1 MSDSLIKNTWPDWE
15 IEGVLGSGSFGTVYL
30 ARSQVDGAAVFSAV
44 KEIKVPPAQEAV
56 ANAEKMGISRDLLN
70 TYFGK
75 FKNDFNWELTM
86 FRTVKSPYLVPI
98 EDMAV
103 IDLPQPGW
111 VGLIRTG
118 IYTPLAVYFDKV
130 VSTSDDAARLGREI
144 GRALDACGEHGMVHG
159 EIKPDNIMVT
169 DAGAFILAD
178 FGVRRCLEKA
188 GTSIFGELESTYD
201 APELGEDRKY
211 TQLSDV
217 YSLGKV
223 IEFVAG
229 GCGRGG
235 QVDSGLRA
243 VIDRATAQDI
253 TERYQ
258 SASEL
263 VDALEHLPLGRQ
275 QPRRAMAAAAAFD
288 AVKRNG
294 GHVRQTFQS
303 GSTDGGQTAG
313 AGAAAV
319 QNAAAAKAAG
329 GASAQEMRRA
339 AGFDKDRWRESA
351 PDKKSDIKRSRKFI
365 IAGIIAL
372 VVVAAIVVLAVVRPW
387 DSGNSSGEDT
397 PSQEQDGSEVQDNQN
412 NQDLQ
417 QPPDDQ
423 NPQQNNE
430 NNPDENGP
438 TIDDGTVPDDTDQGQ
453 ETGEDDGGK
462 PDGADNG
469 ETQNTNGGST
479 SQGEESTGN
488 TSGQNTSNQGNTGS
502 QGSTGGQGNTGT
514 TQPQEP
520 EAPNNY
526 YIFPSD
532 TTLITY
538 SDMEGMSSDE
548 TYMLINEIYA
558 RHGKIFRT
566 SSIQDYFESQ
576 QWYTPVSTSSDA
588 ITPLFNATEQENI
601 RTIVAYQ
608 KEMGYR
614 EDNSA
619 STDPGEDQNQEEQ
632 PDAGDESGDGG
643 STGGTDT
650 QPDRNPTNNYYL
662 FPSSST
668 LITSE
673 DLQGMTR
680 SETYML
686 INEIYARHGKIF
698 SSSSIQEYFESQ
710 QWYTP
715 VTESSSEIEPLF
727 NDIEAQNIKTIAAYQ
742 REMGYRD

>member
-1 MSDSLIKNTWPDWE
+1 MSDSFIKSTWPDWE

-30 ARSQVDGAAVFSAV
+30 VRSQVDGAAVFSAV

-86 FRTVKSPYLVPI
+86 FRTVKSPYLVPV
-98 EDMAV
+98 EDVAV
-103 IDLPQPGW
+103 VDLPQPGW
-111 VGLIRTG
+111 IGLIRTG
-118 IYTPLAVYFDKV
+118 IYTPLSVYFDKV
-130 VSTSDDAARLGREI
+130 ISTSDDAARLGREI

-223 IEFVAG
+223 MEFVAG

-235 QVDSGLRA
+235 QVDSDLRA
-243 VIDRATAQDI
+243 VIDKATAHDI
-253 TERYQ
+253 AERYQ

-263 VDALEHLPLGRQ
+263 VEDLERLPLGRQ

-294 GHVRQTFQS
+294 GHVRQMLKPDNA
-303 GSTDGGQTAG
+303 DGEQMAG
-313 AGAAAV
+313 AGAADV
-319 QNAAAAKAAG
+319 QSAAAAKAAG
-329 GASAQEMRRA
+329 GASAQDMRRA
-339 AGFDKDRWRESA
+339 AGFDKDRWQESA
-351 PDKKSDIKRSRKFI
+351 PDNKPSKKKSRKII
-365 IAGIIAL
+365 IAGVIAL
-372 VVVAAIVVLAVVRPW
+372 IAVAAVALAVLRPW
-387 DSGNSSGEDT
+387 EGGAPAGGDT
-397 PSQEQDGSEVQDNQN
+397 PSQQQDENDAQD
-412 NQDLQ
+412 DM
-417 QPPDDQ
+417 DDTDPQ
-423 NPQQNNE
+423 KPSDDRDPQQDVE
-430 NNPDENGP
+430 NNPDEDETP
-438 TIDDGTVPDDTDQGQ
+438 IDDGTEPDDAEDGQGPLEDENGQTD
-453 ETGEDDGGK
+453 D
-462 PDGADNG
+462 ADNG
-469 ETQNTNGGST
+469 ETQNTNGGSA
-479 SQGEESTGN
+479 SQDDDPAGN
-488 TSGQNTSNQGNTGS
+488 TSGQNTPDQGNTG
-502 QGSTGGQGNTGT
+502 GGGTSGGHEDSGNASK
-514 TQPQEP
+514 PQEP

-538 SDMEGMSSDE
+538 SDMEGMTSDE

-558 RHGKIFRT
+558 RHGKIFKT
-566 SSIQDYFESQ
+566 ASIQDYFESQ
-576 QWYTPVSTSSDA
+576 RWYEPVSTSSDA
-588 ITPLFNATEQENI
+588 ITPHFNATERENI
-601 RTIVAYQ
+601 KTIVAYQ

-619 STDPGEDQNQEEQ
+619 SADPDEDQNQEEQ
-632 PDAGDESGDGG
+632 PDAGDESGDNGN
-643 STGGTDT
+643 TGETDT

-673 DLQGMTR
+673 DLEGMTR

-698 SSSSIQEYFESQ
+698 TSASIQDYFESQ